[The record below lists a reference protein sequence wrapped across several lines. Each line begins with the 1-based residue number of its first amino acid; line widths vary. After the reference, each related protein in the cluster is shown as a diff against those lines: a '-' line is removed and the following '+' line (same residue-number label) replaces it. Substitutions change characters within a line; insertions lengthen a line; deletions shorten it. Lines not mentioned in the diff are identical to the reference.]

1 METNGI
7 AEQHDEYQ
15 YIRLIKQ
22 IIDTALLLGTGK
34 AASCSTKAMVI
45 SDSTVIS
52 THNKAYP
59 CPEKD
64 CTKAYTNKSHLDR
77 HINSVHKV
85 PDNDML
91 YSCELCLKEFVS
103 LHEKKKHVRSHKTH
117 RCNQCPATF
126 NLWSKY
132 QKHVKNDHLGKEFIC
147 NECDRHFKQRS
158 HMVRHVR
165 THLKIQT
172 RTFPCP
178 YDKCERGIPIISK
191 DRKERIAA
199 IAAYLQQSSHG
210 LVCLQEIWSED
221 DYIFLKEKLS
231 LKLPY
236 SHYFYSG
243 VLGSGLCVFSKWII
257 QDVFFHQWPLNGY
270 IHKIHHGDWFGGKGV
285 SLCQL
290 QVGDCL
296 VNIYC
301 THLHAEYHEDDIYLA
316 HRVLQAH
323 SAAEFVKLTSAS
335 ADVSI
340 LAGDLNTGPGDLS
353 YSLITKMPSLIDPYY
368 CESLQTNPSIRPA
381 SGTSNNANNSYSNKF
396 AASCCPDGKRIDH
409 ILFYHT
415 PQWQA
420 EIRNFGNPL
429 EDRVPGQ
436 PFSYSDH
443 NAVTLE
449 LRLCRTDTTS
459 NERPGPV
466 DDVLLDQTIAKAYQ
480 VFTES
485 ANSLNRSKNVYL
497 YTGLFIFM
505 FLVATVGCW
514 PNQYFF
520 NVIKLGTTAVCF
532 YYIIM
537 GTLWNRIEMNS
548 LKERLSA
555 LDKYA
560 EIRNF
565 GNPLEDRVPGQPFS
579 YSDHNAVTLEL
590 RLCRTDTTSNERPGP
605 VDDVL
610 LDQTIAKAYQASTA
624 SKEETPKRGSTL
636 LKCTT
641 CNTFS
646 TLSSRALT
654 THMAQC
660 SPDNN
665 NVAAAQNADRP
676 HRKLFECDVCNMK
689 FSNGANMRRHK
700 MRHTGVKPYEC
711 RVCQKRFFRKDHLAE
726 HFTTHT
732 KSLPYHCPICNRGFQ
747 RQIAMRAHFQ
757 NEHVGQHDLVKTCPL
772 CSYRAPTMKSLRVH
786 FFNRHGI
793 DLDNPGTG
801 NNSVSL
807 LAAGIAN
814 AAYADGTMDASAINA
829 LGALGSGL
837 SVSVAAAYSDS
848 GDSNGERSVDNATPP
863 MHYLTPHVEIS
874 MADNNETFSPGQS
887 NHNSD
892 SRMNGEG
899 PSSPQ
904 SGDSAGAVAS
914 SSLSAQLPAGIT
926 PSITL
931 IPIKQEPNTQEES
944 GGGESQGEANGGDK
958 RGVSSSLS
966 SLIKGG
972 VITSTH
978 GEAAAAPASLVC
990 SFCAITFPDSTL
1002 YFLHKGCHCDSNP
1015 WKCNICGEQCCNVY
1029 EFNSHLLSKSHQ

>member
-1 METNGI
+1 MYSVLTRGNAILTYTLSVLACLTFLCFLSTLTVDYRTNAQMNTVKVVVKNVPDYGVSRERNDLGFLTFDLKTDLSHLFNWNVKQLFLYLTAEYITPNNELNQIVLWDKIILRGENAVLDFKNMNTKYYFWDDGKGLKGHNNVTLTLSWNIIPNAGLLPNIMALGYHSFRFPTEYTQTRRNQYGYI
-7 AEQHDEYQ
+7 AE
-15 YIRLIKQ
+15 LNNVN
-22 IIDTALLLGTGK
+22 
-34 AASCSTKAMVI
+34 MV
-45 SDSTVIS
+45 SVVMAK
-52 THNKAYP
+52 KAYP

-132 QKHVKNDHLGKEFIC
+132 QKHVKNDHLGK
-147 NECDRHFKQRS
+147 
-158 HMVRHVR
+158 V
-165 THLKIQT
+165 
-172 RTFPCP
+172 
-178 YDKCERGIPIISK
+178 
-191 DRKERIAA
+191 
-199 IAAYLQQSSHG
+199 
-210 LVCLQEIWSED
+210 VCLVQAS
-221 DYIFLKEKLS
+221 
-231 LKLPY
+231 
-236 SHYFYSG
+236 
-243 VLGSGLCVFSKWII
+243 
-257 QDVFFHQWPLNGY
+257 
-270 IHKIHHGDWFGGKGV
+270 
-285 SLCQL
+285 
-290 QVGDCL
+290 
-296 VNIYC
+296 
-301 THLHAEYHEDDIYLA
+301 LHAEYHEDDIYLA

-323 SAAEFVKLTSAS
+323 SAAEF
-335 ADVSI
+335 
-340 LAGDLNTGPGDLS
+340 
-353 YSLITKMPSLIDPYY
+353 
-368 CESLQTNPSIRPA
+368 
-381 SGTSNNANNSYSNKF
+381 
-396 AASCCPDGKRIDH
+396 
-409 ILFYHT
+409 
-415 PQWQA
+415 A

-480 VFTES
+480 
-485 ANSLNRSKNVYL
+485 
-497 YTGLFIFM
+497 
-505 FLVATVGCW
+505 
-514 PNQYFF
+514 
-520 NVIKLGTTAVCF
+520 
-532 YYIIM
+532 
-537 GTLWNRIEMNS
+537 
-548 LKERLSA
+548 
-555 LDKYA
+555 A